1 MGTGQMTAFYIHCV
15 LIAVIFIADATGTL
29 EPVVTGFE
37 QRLGIVPLEEP
48 EEIPEKI
55 DEKELF

>member
-1 MGTGQMTAFYIHCV
+1 MTAFYIHCV
-15 LIAVIFIADATGTL
+15 LIAVICIADATGTL